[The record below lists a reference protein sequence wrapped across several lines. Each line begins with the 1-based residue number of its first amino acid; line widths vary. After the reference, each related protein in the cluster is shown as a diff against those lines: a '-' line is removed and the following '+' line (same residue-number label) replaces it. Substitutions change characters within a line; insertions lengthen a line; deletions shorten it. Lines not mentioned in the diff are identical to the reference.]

1 MADRTSKGVF
11 PPTCWT
17 RVLAA
22 ARADTPRAQAALAE
36 LCQSY
41 WYPLYAYARRRGHAP
56 EDAEDFTQAFFAHFL
71 GKDRLA
77 AADRTR
83 GRFRSFLLAAMK
95 HFLADEWD
103 KSLALKRG
111 ARRVVS
117 LDAEL
122 AESRFSAEP
131 HDDDSPDRMF
141 DRQWALLVLE
151 TVMRKLHE
159 DYVARG
165 QGALFDEL
173 RFCLTG
179 DRSALPYSDIAVR
192 LGVTE
197 GAVKVAVHRVRQR
210 YRAKLREEIAQT
222 VDSENDV
229 EEELRFLFRALSR

>member
-1 MADRTSKGVF
+1 MTGQTSKGVF
-11 PPTCWT
+11 PPTRWT
-17 RVLAA
+17 CVLAA

-56 EDAEDFTQAFFAHFL
+56 EDAEDFTQAFFVQFL

-122 AESRFSAEP
+122 AESRFTAEP
-131 HDDDSPDRMF
+131 HDDDSPDRVF

-173 RFCLTG
+173 RFCLIG
-179 DRSALPYSDIAVR
+179 DRSALPYSDIAAR

-197 GAVKVAVHRVRQR
+197 GAVKVAVHRMRQR